1 MLKYSA
7 KVEMTISCPVDCP
20 VKFEMLLSDP
30 QYVDGIRFYN
40 ELYRQIEHLGIRHKQ
55 GLVVTLMF
63 NLVILNKMFSKHL
76 QIMSLFKTKYFL

>member
-30 QYVDGIRFYN
+30 QYVDGIRFSN
-40 ELYRQIEHLGIRHKQ
+40 ELNKQI
-55 GLVVTLMF
+55 
-63 NLVILNKMFSKHL
+63 KHL
-76 QIMSLFKTKYFL
+76 SIFSFNFRVET

>member
-40 ELYRQIEHLGIRHKQ
+40 ELNKQI
-55 GLVVTLMF
+55 
-63 NLVILNKMFSKHL
+63 KHL
-76 QIMSLFKTKYFL
+76 SIFS